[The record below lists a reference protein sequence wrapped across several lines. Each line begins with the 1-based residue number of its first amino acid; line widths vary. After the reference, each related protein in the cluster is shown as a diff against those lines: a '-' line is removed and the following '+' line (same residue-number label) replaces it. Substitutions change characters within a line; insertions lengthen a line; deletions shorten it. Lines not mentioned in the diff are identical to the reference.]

1 MSHPSDGFTGI
12 VHPEVQAYLGTL
24 AREEDP
30 LVARMET
37 YAAERGFPLI
47 GRQSGQ
53 WLAQLTIMIGGRRV
67 FELGSGWGFSAFFF
81 ARAVGP
87 GGQVIGSEKDAW
99 EIEAYQRLFAEHPFA
114 PRIDIR
120 QGGAFEVLAATEG
133 DFDVVFCDIDKQGYP
148 RALEEGVARLRPG
161 GLFLADNVLWGGK
174 TARHAAPDDTST
186 RALQAFNEAFFAH
199 PGLDALILPV
209 GDGLAVGRKR

>member
-12 VHPEVQAYLGTL
+12 VHPEVRDYMGTL
-24 AREEDP
+24 AREDDP
-30 LVARMET
+30 IVARMEA

-47 GRQSGQ
+47 GREAGQ
-53 WLAQLTIMIGGRRV
+53 WLAQLTVMIGGRRV
-67 FELGSGWGFSAFFF
+67 FELGSGWGFSAYFF

-87 GGQVIGSEKDAW
+87 EGEVIGSEKDAW
-99 EIEAYQRLFAEHPFA
+99 ELDAHRRLFSDHPYA
-114 PRIDIR
+114 SRIDIR
-120 QGGAFEVLAATEG
+120 QGGAFEVLAGTQG

-148 RALEEGVARLRPG
+148 RALDEGVARLRPG

-174 TARHAAPDDTST
+174 TARPAAPDDPST
-186 RALQAFNEAFFAH
+186 QALRAFNETFFAH

>member
-1 MSHPSDGFTGI
+1 MGP
-12 VHPEVQAYLGTL
+12 
-24 AREEDP
+24 
-30 LVARMET
+30 
-37 YAAERGFPLI
+37 
-47 GRQSGQ
+47 
-53 WLAQLTIMIGGRRV
+53 AQPP
-67 FELGSGWGFSAFFF
+67 AC
-81 ARAVGP
+81 P
-87 GGQVIGSEKDAW
+87 GQVCGGSSFGQPVDE
-99 EIEAYQRLFAEHPFA
+99 YRRSLRLFAEHPFA